1 MAELHQDYVKCL
13 VQCVLSDGHAAQDE
27 RQDLS
32 RVSDLLRMDR
42 GDIDNWQVDD
52 VKFHDLPKDDLF
64 SQRFALSEQAVVP

>member
-1 MAELHQDYVKCL
+1 M
-13 VQCVLSDGHAAQDE
+13 AQDE
-27 RQDLS
+27 RQDMS

-42 GDIDNWQVDD
+42 GDIDNWQVAD